1 MGGQKPST
9 GESFPEYW
17 RMRFGILVLRP
28 WSWMKIGVDMGV
40 RTVFQ
45 GLSPAPEVS
54 FIRNRGNF
62 HLQAV
67 NFAPEDHVCKDTGRC
82 RH

>member
-1 MGGQKPST
+1 MKGLNLPPFLLKMTANYGIMT
-9 GESFPEYW
+9 ANYGEMTS
-17 RMRFGILVLRP
+17 
-28 WSWMKIGVDMGV
+28 
-40 RTVFQ
+40 FQ

-67 NFAPEDHVCKDTGRC
+67 NFAHEDNVCKDTGRC